1 MKLPALYELTQQHR
15 ELERLAD
22 TTDDLPPEVIRDT
35 VEALEGA
42 IEAKAVSVAAVVR
55 NLETHAGLIRD
66 AAKQLAER
74 AARAEKRAESLKA
87 YMLFCLQAS
96 GISKV
101 TAPEYTISVR
111 NNPEAVRIADDA
123 ELPPEFL
130 VQPPPPPPRPD
141 KTAIKA
147 ALKSGRDVPG
157 CWLEAGQRL
166 EIRS

>member
-55 NLETHAGLIRD
+55 NLETHAELIRD

-111 NNPEAVRIADDA
+111 NNPESVRIADDA
-123 ELPPEFL
+123 ELPAEFL
-130 VQPPPPPPRPD
+130 VQPPAPPPKPD
-141 KTAIKA
+141 KRAIKD
-147 ALKSGRDVPG
+147 ALKAGRDVPG
-157 CWLEAGQRL
+157 CWLEAGQRV

>member
-1 MKLPALYELTQQHR
+1 MKLPALYQLAEQHR

-35 VEALEGA
+35 IEALEGA

-55 NLETHAGLIRD
+55 NLELHAEMIRT
-66 AAKQLAER
+66 ASKQLAER
-74 AARAEKRAESLKA
+74 AARAEKRADSLRG
-87 YMLFCLQAS
+87 YLLFNLQAV
-96 GISKV
+96 GVSKV
-101 TAPEYTISVR
+101 ESPEFTVAVR

-123 ELPPEFL
+123 ELPPEYL
-130 VQPPPPPPRPD
+130 VQPPAPPPRPD

-147 ALKSGRDVPG
+147 ALKAGRDVPG
-157 CWLEAGQRL
+157 CWLEAGQRV